1 MTLTGQTILLTG
13 GAGFIGTGLV
23 ARLIDENRVVVYDNG
38 HRDALRLS
46 GLHGHSNLRFVRGDI
61 LDYGTLR
68 EVVLQEQ
75 PEYVVHLAAIAGVD
89 TVLRVPVRTM
99 KINILGSFHALEAVL
114 ALGRPIR
121 RFVDF
126 STSEVFGTHVYHAEE
141 ISATTVGHVGEA
153 RWTYAVSKL
162 AAEHLTHNY
171 GKEFGLPTVSV
182 RPFNVF
188 GPRQVGVG
196 AIHTFIT
203 RGLRGE
209 PLEIHGDGSQIR
221 AWCYID
227 DMVDGVMRTLECD
240 AAVGQVFNIGAP
252 RNTVT
257 IAMLAEKIREVTGN
271 RSELVYVQ
279 KDYADV
285 ELRIPSIQKAQQ
297 VLGFEPKVTLMEGL
311 ERTADWYRA
320 QLAAEA
326 AGAPAHVA
334 TV

>member
-1 MTLTGQTILLTG
+1 MSLTGQTLLLTG

-46 GLHGHSNLRFVRGDI
+46 GLHGHPNLRFVRGDI
-61 LDYGTLR
+61 LDYGKLR

-99 KINILGSFHALEAVL
+99 KINILGSFHVLEAVL
-114 ALGRPIR
+114 ALGRPIKR
-121 RFVDF
+121 IVDF

-141 ISATTVGHVGEA
+141 ISATTVGRVGEA

-171 GKEFGLPTVSV
+171 GKEFNLPTVSV

-203 RGLRGE
+203 RGLQGL

-240 AAVGQVFNIGAP
+240 EAVGQVFNIGAP

-257 IAMLAEKIREVTGN
+257 IAMLAEKICEVTGN
-271 RSELVYVQ
+271 RSDIVYQ
-279 KDYADV
+279 KKDYADV
-285 ELRIPSIQKAQQ
+285 ELRIPSIEKAQR
-297 VLGFEPKVTLMEGL
+297 VLGFEPKVNLMEGL
-311 ERTADWYRA
+311 RRTAAWYRE

-326 AGAPAHVA
+326 AGAPAHA
-334 TV
+334 GAA

>member
-1 MTLTGQTILLTG
+1 MGLTKQTILLTG

-23 ARLIDENRVVVYDNG
+23 ARLIDDNRVVVYDNG

-46 GLHGHSNLRFVRGDI
+46 GLHGHPNLRFVRGDI
-61 LDYGTLR
+61 LDYNHLR
-68 EVVLQEQ
+68 EVVLEEQ
-75 PEYVVHLAAIAGVD
+75 PGYVAHLAAIAGVD

-99 KINILGSFHALEAVL
+99 KINILGTFHVLEAIL
-114 ALGRPIR
+114 ALGKPLK

-141 ISATTVGHVGEA
+141 VSATTVGRVGEA

-162 AAEHLTHNY
+162 AAEHLSHNY

-196 AIHTFIT
+196 AIHRFIT
-203 RGLRGE
+203 RALQGL
-209 PLEIHGDGSQIR
+209 PLEIHGDGNQIR

-227 DMVDGVMRTLECD
+227 DMVDGVMRVLEHD
-240 AAVGQVFNIGAP
+240 AAIGQVFNIGTP

-257 IAMLAEKIREVTGN
+257 IATLAEKVVDVTGSDSAIVHIEKN
-271 RSELVYVQ
+271 YV
-279 KDYADV
+279 DV
-285 ELRIPSIQKAQQ
+285 ELRIPSIEKAQT
-297 VLGFEPKVTLMEGL
+297 VLGYQPQVDLVEGL
-311 ERTADWYRA
+311 RRTAAWYRQ
-320 QLAAEA
+320 QLAVEGA
-326 AGAPAHVA
+326 AASAPG
-334 TV
+334 T